1 MHILCTG
8 GEGFIGTHLVQEL
21 RKHGHTVKVWD
32 RASNPD
38 HELRIPGALET
49 YLDTYPSDA
58 VIHLAAKVGRLFG
71 EDNIRQTI
79 DDNAGLT
86 ALVAQVCGDRGIR
99 LVYASTSEVYGDIG
113 NKVAVEDVLRFSDAE
128 MAAAREDITSL
139 RIPPLA
145 KVGEKTPH
153 NAYGLSKR
161 QGEEYCELYAP
172 KDLTI
177 WRISMPYGPGLPAG
191 IGRAAIINF
200 LYNALHGLPIQVHRD
215 SERSWCWIGDTV
227 TAMRLTLSEPG
238 GVWNIG
244 RDDNPTSMLDVA
256 KIACALTGGSY
267 DLIEEIDP
275 PARQTVV
282 KRLSTAKI
290 RSIGWEPRVELVAGM
305 ERTLAAVR
313 AMAPP
318 EAIAA

>member
-1 MHILCTG
+1 MHVLCTG
-8 GEGFIGTHLVQEL
+8 SDGFIGSHLVREL
-21 RKHGHTVKVWD
+21 RKHGHTVKGWD
-32 RASNPD
+32 RATDPN
-38 HELRIPGALET
+38 HELRMPGHLEE
-49 YLDTYPSDA
+49 YLDRYPSDA

-86 ALVAQVCGDRGIR
+86 ALVAQICGDRNIR
-99 LVYASTSEVYGDIG
+99 MVYASTSEVYGDRG
-113 NKVAVEDVLRFSDAE
+113 DDYCFEPRSLNDSFDDDVRLT
-128 MAAAREDITSL
+128 I
-139 RIPPLA
+139 
-145 KVGEKTPH
+145 PH

-161 QGEEYCELYAP
+161 QGEEYCRLYAP

-200 LYNALHGLPIQVHRD
+200 LYNALHGLPIQVHKD
-215 SERSWCWIGDTV
+215 SERSWSWIGDSV
-227 TAMRLTLSEPG
+227 RAMRMTLDEPG

-256 KIACALTGGSY
+256 KIACELAGGSY
-267 DLIEEIDP
+267 DLIEEVP
-275 PARQTVV
+275 APARQTVV

-290 RSIGWEPRVELVAGM
+290 RSIGWEPRVELVEGM
-305 ERTLAAVR
+305 ERTLEAVR
-313 AMAPP
+313 AMQAP
-318 EAIAA
+318 ESIAA